1 MNKLLLNLQFFAEE
15 VDPAPQEGE
24 KTFTQEEVNRIV
36 SERLSK
42 EKGKINA
49 DREASYAKREQE
61 LNVRELKLKARESLN
76 EKNLPSE
83 LLDVINCSNEE
94 ELERSLEILE
104 RVYRTNKKEE
114 TLPVKLSGYKPVS
127 GQSPTGG
134 DPIKQAMGL
143 K

>member
-15 VDPAPQEGE
+15 VDPVPQEGE

-61 LNVRELKLKARESLN
+61 LNIRELKLKARESLN

-83 LLDVINCSNEE
+83 
-94 ELERSLEILE
+94 
-104 RVYRTNKKEE
+104 
-114 TLPVKLSGYKPVS
+114 
-127 GQSPTGG
+127 
-134 DPIKQAMGL
+134 
-143 K
+143 